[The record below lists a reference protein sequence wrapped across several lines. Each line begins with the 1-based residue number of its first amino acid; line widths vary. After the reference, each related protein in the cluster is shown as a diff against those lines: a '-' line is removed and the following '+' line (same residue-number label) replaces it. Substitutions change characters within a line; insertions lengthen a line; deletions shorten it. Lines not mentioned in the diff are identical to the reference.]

1 MIPLGRLLS
10 LRTAFVFFLI
20 GPGFSPPAGLAQDK
34 PSDFRDFLS
43 KQTGKEILLIG
54 MSSDSLQFDDADSTQ
69 KFVVV
74 LDEVGNDVLI
84 VHRTTGSDKRS
95 FVYPIAHIRRVTYL
109 FGRRPYRRIVV
120 EMF

>member
-1 MIPLGRLLS
+1 MAL
-10 LRTAFVFFLI
+10 AFFLLAV
-20 GPGFSPPAGLAQDK
+20 GVAPPAGLSQNRPAL
-34 PSDFRDFLS
+34 FRDFLS
-43 KQTGKEILLIG
+43 QYTGKEILLIT

-74 LDEVGNDVLI
+74 LDEVGDDVLI
-84 VHRTTGSDKRS
+84 VHRTTDSDRRS
-95 FVYPIAHIRRVTYL
+95 FAYPVADIRRVTYL